1 MTKSFMRHL
10 TDEQRQ
16 FIYRMLEEDKLTLN
30 EMLDEIRAE
39 FPADCIPSRSAL
51 GRERQN
57 YVAEAREFRQIQ
69 SMSEVLVKEF
79 GEDPDDKGGMLLAQA
94 VQAVVTKRAMDE
106 LTNDGADESKP
117 KMDIDAVGALARA
130 ARAAIM
136 TKSKA
141 MENRDEIRRLA
152 REELIREQREKL
164 DALGKT
170 GEVDQTILNK
180 VIKAAYGLDV

>member
-1 MTKSFMRHL
+1 MAKSFIHKIS
-10 TDEQRQ
+10 DAQRQ
-16 FIYRMLEEDKLTLN
+16 LIYKMLEEDKQTLN
-30 EMLDEIRAE
+30 EMLDEICAE

-57 YVAEAREFRQIQ
+57 YVAEAKEFRQIAA
-69 SMSEVLVKEF
+69 MSEVLVKEF

-106 LTNDGADESKP
+106 LTNTGDDPEKP
-117 KMDIDAVGALARA
+117 KMDIDDVGALARA

-141 MENRDEIRRLA
+141 MENRDEIRRQA
-152 REELIREQREKL
+152 REELLREQDANLQKAAVSQGLGEEQIQFWREKV
-164 DALGKT
+164 LG
-170 GEVDQTILNK
+170 
-180 VIKAAYGLDV
+180 IK

>member
-57 YVAEAREFRQIQ
+57 YVAEAKEFRQIQ

-106 LTNDGADESKP
+106 LTNDGSDESKP

-141 MENRDEIRRLA
+141 MENRDEIRRQA
-152 REELIREQREKL
+152 REELLREQDANLQKAAVSQGMGEEQIQFWREKV
-164 DALGKT
+164 LG
-170 GEVDQTILNK
+170 
-180 VIKAAYGLDV
+180 IK

>member
-106 LTNDGADESKP
+106 LTNDGTDESKP

-141 MENRDEIRRLA
+141 MENRDEIRRQA
-152 REELIREQREKL
+152 REELLREQDENLQKAAASQGLGEEQIQFWREKV
-164 DALGKT
+164 LG
-170 GEVDQTILNK
+170 
-180 VIKAAYGLDV
+180 IK

>member
-57 YVAEAREFRQIQ
+57 YVAEAKEFRQIQ

-106 LTNDGADESKP
+106 LINDGTDKENP
-117 KMDIDAVGALARA
+117 KMDISDVGALARA

>member
-39 FPADCIPSRSAL
+39 FPTDCIPSRSAL

-57 YVAEAREFRQIQ
+57 YVAEAKEFRQIQ

-106 LTNDGADESKP
+106 LTNDGTDESKP

-141 MENRDEIRRLA
+141 MENRDEIRRQA
-152 REELIREQREKL
+152 REELLREQDENLQKAAASQGLGEEQIQFWREKV
-164 DALGKT
+164 LG
-170 GEVDQTILNK
+170 
-180 VIKAAYGLDV
+180 IK